1 MNDVK
6 ALSLASFRCLFV
18 NFEQIS
24 PFLAGILCRAFCISE
39 DMGKND
45 EIRFINPYRFKHF
58 NYLKTVLK
66 YGRKN
71 ITKHKKGAKKI
82 T

>member
-24 PFLAGILCRAFCISE
+24 PFLVGILCRVFCISE

-45 EIRFINPYRFKHF
+45 EN
-58 NYLKTVLK
+58 
-66 YGRKN
+66 
-71 ITKHKKGAKKI
+71 
-82 T
+82 